1 MKSLHFLF
9 CAAALA
15 GCSPAND
22 AANTPAQRGADG
34 ATVLQQNTPIGTLV
48 GEYRVA
54 GINGAPMETSFGL
67 ALSVTE
73 SQMIFGDFCGGYAW
87 DYRLEG
93 TKIETA
99 RVASPDKECLAT
111 VTMHRSVFEFVEA
124 LDAVTQAGRTPSNG
138 IELSGA
144 GRSVT
149 LYSQ

>member
-1 MKSLHFLF
+1 MRSFCFLASL
-9 CAAALA
+9 AAIA

-22 AANTPAQRGADG
+22 AADVPAEPAAIEVTTPQP
-34 ATVLQQNTPIGTLV
+34 NTPIGNFA

-54 GINGAPMETSFGL
+54 GINGAPIDAPFGL

-73 SQMIFGDFCGGYAW
+73 SRMFFGDFCGGYAW

-93 TKIETA
+93 TSIEMA
-99 RVASPDKECLAT
+99 RVASPDEACLAT
-111 VTMHRSVFEFVEA
+111 VSIHRSVFDFVEA
-124 LDAVTQAGRTPSNG
+124 LDAVTQASRTPSNG